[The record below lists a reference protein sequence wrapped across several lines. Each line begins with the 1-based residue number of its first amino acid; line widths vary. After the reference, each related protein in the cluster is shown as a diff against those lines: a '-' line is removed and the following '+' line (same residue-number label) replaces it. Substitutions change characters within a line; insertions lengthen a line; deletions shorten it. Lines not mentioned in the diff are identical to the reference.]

1 MSGLEGMAGRSA
13 RRDVR
18 MDGVEFYRT
27 TADGGVR
34 RILPAGRNSYCVIVR
49 SGRLDLQVE
58 YPKVATLALNAG
70 DVVAVSG
77 LAAHAFVPPAAA
89 AATAPFERRP
99 MTEPVTGASELI
111 IGVVPSEALAL
122 GSLMLGPILIRADEH
137 PSLSRQVWRAT
148 EMLEEEYRAP
158 PSPDHAL
165 VVRRLAEL
173 MLINFTRQAVR
184 DRNEQDGPALAAG
197 VERQIVK
204 ALDAFLDAPNRH
216 WDLPSLART
225 AGMSRTR
232 FAQTFKAVTG
242 ETPALMLTRLKL
254 GSIAHRLANESLSV
268 EAAAEA
274 SGYSSAA
281 AFVRAFRRVHGD
293 TPARWR
299 RRAGQGEGVHEN

>member
-1 MSGLEGMAGRSA
+1 
-13 RRDVR
+13 

-34 RILPAGRNSYCVIVR
+34 RILPAGRNSYCVMLR
-49 SGRLDLQVE
+49 KGRLDLEIE
-58 YPKVATLALNAG
+58 YPKVATLTLNPG

-77 LAAHAFVPPAAA
+77 LAAHAFVPPGAQ
-89 AATAPFERRP
+89 AATAPFARGP
-99 MTEPVTGASELI
+99 MDEAPVGASELI
-111 IGVVPSEALAL
+111 IGVVPSEPLAL
-122 GSLMLGPILIRADEH
+122 GSLMLGPILIRPDED
-137 PSLSRQVWRAT
+137 PGRSRQVWRAA
-148 EMLEEEYRAP
+148 EMLEDEYLAG

-173 MLINFTRQAVR
+173 MMINFTRQAVR

-204 ALDAFLDAPNRH
+204 ALDAFLDAPDRH

-254 GSIAHRLANESLSV
+254 GSIAHRLTNESLSV

-274 SGYSSAA
+274 AGYSSAA

-299 RRAGQGEGVHEN
+299 RRAGQGEGVHET